1 MSNGKTEEQQKKRN
15 EKERRNKY
23 TKNVNV
29 RVCVCVWQ
37 KVSIVYQLLKGQIL
51 EKVAVVLFMQLQQ
64 SQLRNGCK
72 FLSIVNRG
80 KVDLCKATQKR
91 YCKFILS
98 YKTV

>member
-1 MSNGKTEEQQKKRN
+1 M
-15 EKERRNKY
+15 
-23 TKNVNV
+23 
-29 RVCVCVWQ
+29 CVFVWQ

-51 EKVAVVLFMQLQQ
+51 EKVAAVLFMQLQQ

-72 FLSIVNRG
+72 VLSIANKG

-98 YKTV
+98 YKMFNSFRLGIVIK

>member
-1 MSNGKTEEQQKKRN
+1 MC
-15 EKERRNKY
+15 
-23 TKNVNV
+23 
-29 RVCVCVWQ
+29 VCVCVWQ

-51 EKVAVVLFMQLQQ
+51 EKVAAVLFVQLQQ

-72 FLSIVNRG
+72 FLSIVNKG